1 MTVSTRLASSLILT
15 ALFTSQYAFAEAK
28 NNLNQPVKLNHATV
42 FLHGAELDNDVT
54 LSLNK
59 GQNKVIL
66 TNIAHNVDP
75 RTLSVNLNDKNVII
89 RSVNIQT
96 VPTEVVYPEN
106 IKALQTQQKQLMQQ
120 IEDAIIAIK
129 VGEEQLSLLKDQR
142 FFGENNAQSL
152 EQSSQK
158 LDFIRQQMTKILQ
171 EQQKYQLTIDELE
184 EKSAL
189 LQAQIDQNMPASLGK
204 QTQVVMSID
213 APEATTAKL
222 QLSYLT
228 QDAAWSPSYDIRSE
242 NTESPIVLT
251 YKADVIQNTGI
262 DWENIDLT
270 LSTINPSKNITP
282 FDLQPWRLSI
292 YDENKQLERQ
302 VRMKPM
308 PAAPV
313 AMYEESMTASKKKVG
328 SGIADFVTTANNGI
342 SLNYQITL
350 PFTLKSTSKPSSL
363 TIKQED
369 IAAKYEY
376 TATPK
381 LAEDVFLQANIENWQ
396 ALNLLN
402 GNANIYYGNTYI
414 GNVKIDA
421 NRLTDTLQVPF
432 GIDKNIQISRENNE
446 KMMKKPSFIGS
457 TVEQKES
464 YLIKAK
470 NIHPTP
476 VKLTIYD
483 QLPISEDSDIKVS
496 DVDNKDAVINK
507 KTGKITWNVGLK
519 PNEEIQI
526 PFSYTLSYPKDKH
539 ILGL

>member
-42 FLHGAELDNDVT
+42 FLYGAELDNDVT

-228 QDAAWSPSYDIRSE
+228 QDAAWSPSYDIRSQ

-313 AMYEESMTASKKKVG
+313 AMYEESMTASKKRLGQV
-328 SGIADFVTTANNGI
+328 
-342 SLNYQITL
+342 
-350 PFTLKSTSKPSSL
+350 
-363 TIKQED
+363 
-369 IAAKYEY
+369 
-376 TATPK
+376 
-381 LAEDVFLQANIENWQ
+381 
-396 ALNLLN
+396 LL
-402 GNANIYYGNTYI
+402 
-414 GNVKIDA
+414 
-421 NRLTDTLQVPF
+421 
-432 GIDKNIQISRENNE
+432 
-446 KMMKKPSFIGS
+446 
-457 TVEQKES
+457 
-464 YLIKAK
+464 
-470 NIHPTP
+470 
-476 VKLTIYD
+476 
-483 QLPISEDSDIKVS
+483 
-496 DVDNKDAVINK
+496 
-507 KTGKITWNVGLK
+507 
-519 PNEEIQI
+519 
-526 PFSYTLSYPKDKH
+526 
-539 ILGL
+539 IL

>member
-369 IAAKYEY
+369 IAAKYKY

-381 LAEDVFLQANIENWQ
+381 LAEDVFLQADIENWQ

-446 KMMKKPSFIGS
+446 KMKKKPSFIGS

-470 NIHPTP
+470 NIHPIP

>member
-189 LQAQIDQNMPASLGK
+189 LQAKIDQNMPASLGK

-369 IAAKYEY
+369 IAAKYKY

-381 LAEDVFLQANIENWQ
+381 LAEDVFLQADIENWQ

-446 KMMKKPSFIGS
+446 KMKKKPSFIGS

>member
-228 QDAAWSPSYDIRSE
+228 QDAAWSPSYDIRSQ

-421 NRLTDTLQVPF
+421 NQLTDTLQVPF

-446 KMMKKPSFIGS
+446 KMKKKPSFIGS

>member
-66 TNIAHNVDP
+66 TNIAHNVGP

-414 GNVKIDA
+414 GNVKIDT

-446 KMMKKPSFIGS
+446 KMKKKPSFIGS

>member
-184 EKSAL
+184 EKAAL

-228 QDAAWSPSYDIRSE
+228 QDAAWSPSYDIRSQ

-369 IAAKYEY
+369 IAAKYKY

-381 LAEDVFLQANIENWQ
+381 LAEDVFLQADIENWQ

-446 KMMKKPSFIGS
+446 KMKKKPSFIGS